1 MRVHELVSRTEV
13 DHSYLMRQS
22 LPLDKRA
29 LPMGSELVILLRAS
43 FGRPPA
49 PTVTAQDEALPNN
62 LLKSGFILRALE
74 ELEPFY
80 TEKPE

>member
-1 MRVHELVSRTEV
+1 
-13 DHSYLMRQS
+13 
-22 LPLDKRA
+22 
-29 LPMGSELVILLRAS
+29 MGSELVILLRAS